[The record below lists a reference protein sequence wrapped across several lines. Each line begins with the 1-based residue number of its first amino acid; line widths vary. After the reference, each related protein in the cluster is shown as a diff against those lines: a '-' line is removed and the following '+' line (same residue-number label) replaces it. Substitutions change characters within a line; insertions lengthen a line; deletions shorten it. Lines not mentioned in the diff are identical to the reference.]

1 MSACKQRAK
10 SILCS
15 RYIVSFTHHNYFYLG
30 KNFWLETT
38 NWFQPSKRQCEI
50 NWSSLHEKWE
60 ERRSFSEAW
69 HSKQLFHTL
78 TAESRILEDIYTKG
92 IKPATLKKGTSVFSI
107 LFLAKTHNR
116 LQRLRK
122 KISYLFFFSV
132 HAFQDLWKKFLLKGS
147 FSLEKTFYKVFPGD
161 WFKELI
167 LEWLTFINK
176 LLKQLFKL

>member
-10 SILCS
+10 SIICS
-15 RYIVSFTHHNYFYLG
+15 SYIVSFTHHNYFYLG

-50 NWSSLHEKWE
+50 NWTSLHEKWE
-60 ERRSFSEAW
+60 ERRSFREAW
-69 HSKQLFHTL
+69 HSKQLFHIL
-78 TAESRILEDIYTKG
+78 TAESRILEDIYTRYIHQGNKTT
-92 IKPATLKKGTSVFSI
+92 ATFKKGTSAFRI

-132 HAFQDLWKKFLLKGS
+132 HAFQDLWKKFPLKG
-147 FSLEKTFYKVFPGD
+147 
-161 WFKELI
+161 
-167 LEWLTFINK
+167 
-176 LLKQLFKL
+176 